1 MTATQIG
8 CHVQR
13 ISEGPPEPFRFHRD
27 CPAPLERP
35 HSAKVPLS
43 ALREVVTSVVKHA
56 NSLPYLMHLSYACQ
70 GVKP

>member
-1 MTATQIG
+1 MSSAFLKAHPNHSDFI
-8 CHVQR
+8 VIVR
-13 ISEGPPEPFRFHRD
+13 RRWND
-27 CPAPLERP
+27 P

-56 NSLPYLMHLSYACQ
+56 NSLPYLMHLSYACE